1 MFELTHA
8 PMCFNCENYNIFN
21 IYFFSAVGAATLQN
35 KLYVCG
41 GYDGISSLNTVECY
55 DPEKNE

>member
-1 MFELTHA
+1 
-8 PMCFNCENYNIFN
+8 MCFHCEKCNVFN
-21 IYFFSAVGAATLQN
+21 KYIFSAVGAATLQN